1 MKELKRLQKKIDKF
15 NEELALF
22 NAETGDA
29 VATLYEDINTYFT
42 LSFIN
47 VEIDEVV
54 TEKDEYNGSEYNYNI
69 YKLSYEYDGCK
80 EENLVDYSD
89 AIDYISFYKKCLKR
103 AWKYWETDCDT
114 LDAMA
119 EGNENDYDDYDN

>member
-1 MKELKRLQKKIDKF
+1 MKELKKLQKKIDKF

-22 NAETGDA
+22 NAETGDV
-29 VATLYEDINTYFT
+29 VATLYEDINTHFT
-42 LSFIN
+42 LSFIS

-54 TEKDEYNGSEYNYNI
+54 TEKDEYDGSEYSYNI

-80 EENLVDYSD
+80 EENLVDYAD
-89 AIDYISFYKKCLKR
+89 AMDYISFYKKCLKR

-119 EGNENDYDDYDN
+119 EGDMNDYDDYDN